1 MTKAKMVHYTTVK
14 LESPIAEKR
23 DNFPAVLTIAG
34 SDSSGGAGI
43 EADLKT
49 FSAHQVYGLTCITAL
64 TGQNTQSVK
73 SFEPT
78 PAYLLK
84 DILKLNFEDFLE
96 GYENSEDA
104 PLKAIKTGMLTKTTI
119 DVLKDHL
126 DYLRE
131 RNIKIIVD
139 PVMISTS
146 GSQLFDADGMRDCV
160 NTLIKQAYIVTPNF
174 LEAKSLFEIATGKK
188 ADIEIQGLNDYINL
202 VKELQKV
209 LGCEN
214 ILVKGGHIPWN
225 RLQNRPYEGNFDDNS
240 NQVCIID
247 ILYESKTD
255 SVKVYES
262 EFLKTK
268 DTHGTGCTLLSAIAA
283 NIAKGYS
290 LQEALPLSI
299 HYVQKSMVS
308 LKKKLGHGNGPLC
321 HTVVPETKPSLV
333 CKQDELDI
341 SHYLLD
347 SYDSFLD
354 YLKTHPKVSNNW
366 KMYIHHPFVSQ
377 LAQNKLE
384 FNKFL
389 YYLKQDYYYLI
400 NYAQIHGLAA
410 SVSDDYNQIHTQ
422 SVIMDEI
429 VKEIERHRE
438 KLMKNYNIHYDR
450 DFESDTELS
459 PGKACEA
466 YCNYLLEIGKKED
479 FLGIRVALA
488 PCLHGYAEA
497 GDFGLKIRQ
506 DHDKSLG
513 VLESE
518 DHAKVYDSWL
528 ADYTSDWYREAYERG
543 KSSLQSLLEHYPLSQ
558 GRLDELVDI
567 FNKVTLLEIDF
578 WDEVLP

>member
-1 MTKAKMVHYTTVK
+1 MTKEKMVNYTTVK
-14 LESPIAEKR
+14 LKSPTAEKR

-78 PAYLLK
+78 QEYLLK
-84 DILKLNFEDFLE
+84 DILKLNFDDFLE
-96 GYENSEDA
+96 GYEKPEDA

-119 DVLKDHL
+119 NVLKHHL

-146 GSQLFDADGMRDCV
+146 GSQLFDADGMKDCIH
-160 NTLIKQAYIVTPNF
+160 TLIKQAYLVTPNF
-174 LEAKSLFEIATGKK
+174 LEAKSLLEIATGKK
-188 ADIEIQGLNDYINL
+188 LDIAIQGLEEYIIL
-202 VKELQKV
+202 VKQLQKV

-225 RLQNRPYEGNFDDNS
+225 RIQNRPYEGNFNEDSD
-240 NQVCIID
+240 QVCIID

-268 DTHGTGCTLLSAIAA
+268 DTHGTGCTLLSSIAA

-290 LQEALPLSI
+290 LQQALLLSI
-299 HYVQKSMVS
+299 NYVQKSMVS
-308 LKKKLGHGNGPLC
+308 LKKKLGHGNGPLN
-321 HTVVPETKPSLV
+321 HTVIPEKKISAV
-333 CKQDELDI
+333 YKKDEMDI

-354 YLKTHPKVSNNW
+354 YLKTHPKVNYNW
-366 KMYIHHPFVSQ
+366 KRYINHPFVSQ

-384 FNKFL
+384 FKKFL

-410 SVSDDYNQIHTQ
+410 SVSNDYNQIHTQ

-466 YCNYLLEIGKKED
+466 YCSYLLEIGKKED

-506 DHDKSLG
+506 DHGKSLG

-518 DHAKVYDSWL
+518 DHAEVYDSWL